1 MSSDIEK
8 SELVGVTLPPQM
20 IARIDEHRQATGQT
34 RQEVI
39 RQAIV
44 KDLFQSC

>member
-1 MSSDIEK
+1 MSTDITK
-8 SELVGVTLPPQM
+8 SQNVGVRLSPQM
-20 IARIDEHRQATGQT
+20 LARIDEERQATGQT